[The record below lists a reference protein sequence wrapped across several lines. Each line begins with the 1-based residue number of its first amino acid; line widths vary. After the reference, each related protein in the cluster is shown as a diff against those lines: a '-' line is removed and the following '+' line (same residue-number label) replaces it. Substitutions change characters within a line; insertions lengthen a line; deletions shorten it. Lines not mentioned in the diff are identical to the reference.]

1 MDKSIK
7 LVKEKCNTN
16 FFHYL
21 CTMFQRLVA
30 PLWKWWY
37 KHHPTPSRFTKDE
50 ALQIAR
56 KYKLEEEVI
65 MAMKNGCNPDEALQ
79 DWDIYPYNN
88 K

>member
-1 MDKSIK
+1 
-7 LVKEKCNTN
+7 
-16 FFHYL
+16 
-21 CTMFQRLVA
+21 MFQRLVA

-56 KYKLEEEVI
+56 NYKLEAEVI

-79 DWDIYPYNN
+79 DRDLYPYNN
-88 K
+88 